1 MFGEIISKMPD
12 ITIFPIITTTLFFLV
27 FIGITIWALRAN
39 KSYIKRMS
47 ELPLDSSINSGEQS

>member
-1 MFGEIISKMPD
+1 MFGEIISNMPG
-12 ITIFPIITTTLFFLV
+12 ITIFPIITTALFLLV

-47 ELPLDSSINSGEQS
+47 ELPLDSSVNNGEQS